1 MDQCYKAQA
10 HYGEGSGGKGLLED
24 EDYED
29 KEGLSRVQSNPQLNL
44 GIFSDSRTAAHSG
57 PNSETLTTSNEESPV
72 DKVVDLFEIYNLE
85 SEFALFGLRMR
96 QLLPKY

>member
-10 HYGEGSGGKGLLED
+10 NYGEGSGGKGLLED

-44 GIFSDSRTAAHSG
+44 GIFSDSRTAAPSG
-57 PNSETLTTSNEESPV
+57 PHSETLTTSNEEVRV
-72 DKVVDLFEIYNLE
+72 DKVVDLFELYNLE
-85 SEFALFGLRMR
+85 SEFALFGLQMR
-96 QLLPKY
+96 ELWSK

>member
-44 GIFSDSRTAAHSG
+44 EIFSDSRTAAPSG
-57 PNSETLTTSNEESPV
+57 PHSETLTTSNEEVRV
-72 DKVVDLFEIYNLE
+72 DKVVDLFELYNLE

-96 QLLPKY
+96 ELWSK

>member
-1 MDQCYKAQA
+1 M
-10 HYGEGSGGKGLLED
+10 LED

-44 GIFSDSRTAAHSG
+44 GIFSDSRTAAPSG
-57 PNSETLTTSNEESPV
+57 PHSETLTTSNEEGPV
-72 DKVVDLFEIYNLE
+72 DKVVDLFDLYSLE

-96 QLLPKY
+96 ELWSK

>member
-1 MDQCYKAQA
+1 MNQCYKAQA
-10 HYGEGSGGKGLLED
+10 YYGEGSGGKGLLED

-44 GIFSDSRTAAHSG
+44 EIFSDSRTAAPCG
-57 PNSETLTTSNEESPV
+57 PNSETLTTSNEESLNT
-72 DKVVDLFEIYNLE
+72 KVVDLFEIYNLE

-96 QLLPKY
+96 ELWSK

>member
-1 MDQCYKAQA
+1 M
-10 HYGEGSGGKGLLED
+10 LED

-44 GIFSDSRTAAHSG
+44 GIFSDSRTAAPSG
-57 PNSETLTTSNEESPV
+57 PNSETLTTSNEEGPV
-72 DKVVDLFEIYNLE
+72 DKVVDLFELYNLE

-96 QLLPKY
+96 ELWSK

>member
-29 KEGLSRVQSNPQLNL
+29 KEGLSRVQSNPQLTL
-44 GIFSDSRTAAHSG
+44 GIFSDSRTAAPSG
-57 PNSETLTTSNEESPV
+57 PNSETLKTSNEEGPV
-72 DKVVDLFEIYNLE
+72 DKVVNLFELYNLE
-85 SEFALFGLRMR
+85 SEFALFGLWMR
-96 QLLPKY
+96 ELWSK

>member
-44 GIFSDSRTAAHSG
+44 EIFSDSRTAAPCG
-57 PNSETLTTSNEESPV
+57 PNSETLTTSNEESLNT
-72 DKVVDLFEIYNLE
+72 KVVDLFELYNLE
-85 SEFALFGLRMR
+85 SDCSLFGLRIR
-96 QLLPKY
+96 ELWSK